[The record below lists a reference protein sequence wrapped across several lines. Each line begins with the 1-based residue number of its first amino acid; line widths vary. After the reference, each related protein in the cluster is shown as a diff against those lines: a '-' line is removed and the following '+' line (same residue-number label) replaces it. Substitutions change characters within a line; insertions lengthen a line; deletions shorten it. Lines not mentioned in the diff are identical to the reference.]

1 VPKEKVLPPDPSDPA
16 WFTGTHAEH
25 AAIWQ
30 KRCGPAELHTECK
43 NAEATHATHLARLV
57 TRATVLAG
65 GEPNMFRIAA
75 RFNFC
80 D

>member
-1 VPKEKVLPPDPSDPA
+1 
-16 WFTGTHAEH
+16 
-25 AAIWQ
+25 
-30 KRCGPAELHTECK
+30 LHTECK

-75 RFNFC
+75 RFTFSN
-80 D
+80 

>member
-1 VPKEKVLPPDPSDPA
+1 MV
-16 WFTGTHAEH
+16 TGTHAEH
-25 AAIWQ
+25 AAIGQ
-30 KRCGPAELHTECK
+30 KCCGPAELHSECK

-75 RFNFC
+75 RFTFC
-80 D
+80 N